1 MGKSTL
7 FNALT
12 ASKNA
17 EAANFPF
24 CTIDPNIGI
33 VDVVDER
40 LDKLT
45 ELSKSKKKIY
55 TNITFVDIAGL
66 VKGASK
72 GEGLGNKF
80 LSHIREVDAI
90 IHLVRCFDSEKITH
104 VNSKINPVEDLET
117 IKTEI
122 ILSDI
127 DIIQKKLE
135 KGKKKLLEEKQ
146 IKILE
151 EKLNQL
157 NEGKEIFINGSDEKK
172 FLSSLGLLSI
182 KPKIIVCN
190 VDEESLAN
198 GNAFTKEVQNKYS
211 NEKVVTICADIE
223 DQIMGLDNSE
233 RETFMKEIGLNK
245 TGLNQLIKEGYELL
259 NLDTFFTSGPEE
271 SRAWT
276 VEKNTPAPKAASVIH
291 TDFEKKFLTTLGLLS
306 IKPKIIVCNVDE
318 ESLATGN
325 AFTEDVKRKYT
336 AEKIVTICADIED
349 QIMGLDNNER
359 ETFMKEIGLN
369 KTGLNQLI
377 KEGYDLLNLD
387 TFFTSGPEESRAW
400 TIEKNTL
407 APQAASVIHT
417 DFEKN
422 FIRAEAV
429 TCEDFIKFGSA
440 EKCKENGKLRIEG
453 KDYIVKDGDVLYFRV
468 NP

>member
-1 MGKSTL
+1 MGFKCGIVGLPNVGKSTL

-33 VDVVDER
+33 VDVIDER
-40 LDKLT
+40 LDKLSN
-45 ELSKSKKKIY
+45 LSKSKKKIY

-90 IHLVRCFDSEKITH
+90 IHLVRCFESEKITH
-104 VNSKINPVEDLET
+104 VNSKIDPINDLET

-122 ILSDI
+122 ILADI

-135 KGKKKLLEEKQ
+135 KSKRKLL
-146 IKILE
+146 
-151 EKLNQL
+151 ND
-157 NEGKEIFINGSDEKK
+157 KEIKVLENKLISLNKGEDESIIINDDDII
-172 FLSSLGLLSI
+172 LRTIGLLSI

-190 VDEESLAN
+190 VDEESVSK
-198 GNAFTKEVQNKYS
+198 GNKFTENIKIKYP
-211 NEKVVTICADIE
+211 NEKIVTICADIE

-276 VEKNTPAPKAASVIH
+276 VEKNTLAPK
-291 TDFEKKFLTTLGLLS
+291 
-306 IKPKIIVCNVDE
+306 
-318 ESLATGN
+318 
-325 AFTEDVKRKYT
+325 
-336 AEKIVTICADIED
+336 
-349 QIMGLDNNER
+349 
-359 ETFMKEIGLN
+359 
-369 KTGLNQLI
+369 
-377 KEGYDLLNLD
+377 
-387 TFFTSGPEESRAW
+387 
-400 TIEKNTL
+400 
-407 APQAASVIHT
+407 AASVIHT

>member
-1 MGKSTL
+1 MGFKCGIVGLPNVGKSTL

-24 CTIDPNIGI
+24 CTIDPNIGV
-33 VDVVDER
+33 VDVMDER
-40 LDKLT
+40 LDQLSS
-45 ELSKSKKKIY
+45 LSKSKKKIY

-90 IHLVRCFDSEKITH
+90 IHLVRCFESEKITH
-104 VNSKINPVEDLET
+104 VNTKIDPAHDLDI

-122 ILSDI
+122 LLSDL
-127 DIIQKKLE
+127 DLIQKKLE
-135 KGKKKLLEEKQ
+135 KGKKKLLSEKE

-151 EKLNQL
+151 EKFKQL
-157 NEGKEIFINGSDEKK
+157 SNNIESATENEDEKRL
-172 FLSSLGLLSI
+172 LSSIGLLSI

-190 VDEESLAN
+190 VDEENLSN
-198 GNAFTKEVQNKYS
+198 GNNHTENIKKKYP
-211 NEKVVTICADIE
+211 NEKIILICADIE
-223 DQIMGLDNSE
+223 DQLSGLNKDE
-233 RETFMKEIGLNK
+233 KAAFMQEIGLNK
-245 TGLNQLIKEGYELL
+245 TGINKLIKEGYDLL
-259 NLDTFFTSGPEE
+259 KLDTFFTSGPEE

-276 VEKNTPAPKAASVIH
+276 VK
-291 TDFEKKFLTTLGLLS
+291 
-306 IKPKIIVCNVDE
+306 
-318 ESLATGN
+318 
-325 AFTEDVKRKYT
+325 
-336 AEKIVTICADIED
+336 
-349 QIMGLDNNER
+349 
-359 ETFMKEIGLN
+359 
-369 KTGLNQLI
+369 
-377 KEGYDLLNLD
+377 
-387 TFFTSGPEESRAW
+387 
-400 TIEKNTL
+400 KNTL
-407 APQAASVIHT
+407 APKAAGVIHT

-429 TCEDFIKFGSA
+429 TCEDFIKYGSA
-440 EKCKENGKLRIEG
+440 EKCKEQGKLRIEG

>member
-1 MGKSTL
+1 MGFKCGIVGLPNVGKSTL

-33 VDVVDER
+33 VDVIDAR
-40 LDKLT
+40 LDQLTKL
-45 ELSKSKKKIY
+45 SNSKKKIY

-90 IHLVRCFDSEKITH
+90 IHLVRCFESDQITH

-127 DIIQKKLE
+127 DVIQKKLD
-135 KGKKKLLEEKQ
+135 KGKKKLLDEKE

-151 EKLNQL
+151 EKLSQL
-157 NEGKEIFINGSDEKK
+157 NEGNEVTSNDQAEIK

-190 VDEESLAN
+190 VDEESLAE
-198 GNAFTKEVQNKYS
+198 GNIFTKSIKEAHP
-211 NEKVVTICADIE
+211 NEKIVTICADIE
-223 DQIMGLDNSE
+223 DQIMGLDNNE
-233 RETFMKEIGLNK
+233 RETFMKEIGLSK

-276 VEKNTPAPKAASVIH
+276 VK
-291 TDFEKKFLTTLGLLS
+291 
-306 IKPKIIVCNVDE
+306 
-318 ESLATGN
+318 
-325 AFTEDVKRKYT
+325 
-336 AEKIVTICADIED
+336 
-349 QIMGLDNNER
+349 
-359 ETFMKEIGLN
+359 
-369 KTGLNQLI
+369 
-377 KEGYDLLNLD
+377 
-387 TFFTSGPEESRAW
+387 
-400 TIEKNTL
+400 KNTL
-407 APQAASVIHT
+407 APKAASVIHT

-422 FIRAEAV
+422 FIRAETV
-429 TCEDFIKFGSA
+429 TCEDFIKYGSA

>member
-1 MGKSTL
+1 MGFKCGIVGLPNVGKSTL

-33 VDVVDER
+33 VDVFDER
-40 LDKLT
+40 LDQ
-45 ELSKSKKKIY
+45 LSKLSNSKKKIY

-90 IHLVRCFDSEKITH
+90 IHLVRCFESDKITH
-104 VNSKINPVEDLET
+104 VNSKVSPVEDLET

-122 ILSDI
+122 VLSDI

-135 KGKKKLLEEKQ
+135 KGKKKLLQEKE

-151 EKLNQL
+151 EKLTQL
-157 NEGKEIFINGSDEKK
+157 NEGKEIVIDNEFDKK
-172 FLSSLGLLSI
+172 FLSSLGLLSL

-190 VDEESLAN
+190 VDEENLTS
-198 GNAFTKEVQNKYS
+198 GNVFTESIKRKYS
-211 NEKVVTICADIE
+211 N
-223 DQIMGLDNSE
+223 
-233 RETFMKEIGLNK
+233 
-245 TGLNQLIKEGYELL
+245 
-259 NLDTFFTSGPEE
+259 
-271 SRAWT
+271 
-276 VEKNTPAPKAASVIH
+276 
-291 TDFEKKFLTTLGLLS
+291 
-306 IKPKIIVCNVDE
+306 
-318 ESLATGN
+318 
-325 AFTEDVKRKYT
+325 
-336 AEKIVTICADIED
+336 EKIVTICADIED
-349 QIMGLDNNER
+349 QIMDLDNNER

-377 KEGYDLLNLD
+377 KEGYDLLNLE

-400 TIEKNTL
+400 TVEKDTL
-407 APQAASVIHT
+407 APKAASVIHT
-417 DFEKN
+417 DFEKK
-422 FIRAEAV
+422 FIRVEAV
-429 TCEDFIKFGSA
+429 TCEDFIKYGSA

>member
-1 MGKSTL
+1 MGFKCGIVGLPNVGKSTL

-24 CTIDPNIGI
+24 CTIDPNVGV
-33 VDVVDER
+33 VDVIDER

-80 LSHIREVDAI
+80 LSHIREVDSI
-90 IHLVRCFDSEKITH
+90 IHLVRCFESEKITH
-104 VNSKINPVEDLET
+104 VNSNINPADDLET

-122 ILSDI
+122 ILSDL

-135 KGKKKLLEEKQ
+135 KGKKKLLNEKE
-146 IKILE
+146 ITILE
-151 EKLNQL
+151 EKFSILSK
-157 NEGKEIFINGSDEKK
+157 GGEIQIKNIEEEK
-172 FLSSLGLLSI
+172 FLSNLGLLSI

-190 VDEESLAN
+190 VDEENLAK
-198 GNAFTKEVQNKYS
+198 GNAHTEQIKNKYPS
-211 NEKVVTICADIE
+211 EKIINICADIE
-223 DQIMGLDNSE
+223 DQLSGLDKNE
-233 RETFMKEIGLNK
+233 KEIFMQDIGLNK
-245 TGLNQLIKEGYELL
+245 TGLNKLIKEGYDLLELE
-259 NLDTFFTSGPEE
+259 TFFTSGPEE

-276 VEKNTPAPKAASVIH
+276 VKKNTPAPKAA
-291 TDFEKKFLTTLGLLS
+291 G
-306 IKPKIIVCNVDE
+306 
-318 ESLATGN
+318 
-325 AFTEDVKRKYT
+325 
-336 AEKIVTICADIED
+336 
-349 QIMGLDNNER
+349 
-359 ETFMKEIGLN
+359 
-369 KTGLNQLI
+369 
-377 KEGYDLLNLD
+377 
-387 TFFTSGPEESRAW
+387 
-400 TIEKNTL
+400 
-407 APQAASVIHT
+407 VIHT

-429 TCEDFIKFGSA
+429 SCEDFINFGSA

-468 NP
+468 NPWPYFLHT

>member
-1 MGKSTL
+1 MGFKCGIVGLPNVGKSTL

-33 VDVVDER
+33 VDVIDER
-40 LDKLT
+40 LDQLAKL
-45 ELSKSKKKIY
+45 SSSKKKVY

-104 VNSKINPVEDLET
+104 VNSKISPSSDLET

-122 ILSDI
+122 VLSDL
-127 DIIQKKLE
+127 DIVQKKLE
-135 KGKKKLLEEKQ
+135 KGKKKLLEDKE

-157 NEGKEIFINGSDEKK
+157 DKNQEVKINNEEENK
-172 FLSSLGLLSI
+172 FLSSIGLLSI

-190 VDEESLAN
+190 LDEENLSK
-198 GNAFTKEVQNKYS
+198 GNQYTEEVQNKYP
-211 NEKVVTICADIE
+211 NEKIIKICADIE
-223 DQIMGLDNSE
+223 DQLSGLDKNE
-233 RETFMKEIGLNK
+233 KEAFM
-245 TGLNQLIKEGYELL
+245 Q
-259 NLDTFFTSGPEE
+259 D
-271 SRAWT
+271 
-276 VEKNTPAPKAASVIH
+276 
-291 TDFEKKFLTTLGLLS
+291 
-306 IKPKIIVCNVDE
+306 
-318 ESLATGN
+318 
-325 AFTEDVKRKYT
+325 
-336 AEKIVTICADIED
+336 
-349 QIMGLDNNER
+349 
-359 ETFMKEIGLN
+359 IGLN

-377 KEGYDLLNLD
+377 KEGYDLLKLD

-400 TIEKNTL
+400 TVRKNTI
-407 APQAASVIHT
+407 APKAASVIHT

-429 TCEDFIKFGSA
+429 SCEDFIKYGSA

>member
-1 MGKSTL
+1 MGFKCGIVGLPNVGKSTL

-33 VDVVDER
+33 VDVIDER
-40 LDKLT
+40 LDQLTKL
-45 ELSKSKKKIY
+45 SNSKKKIY
-55 TNITFVDIAGL
+55 TSITFVDIAGL

-80 LSHIREVDAI
+80 LSHIKEVDAI
-90 IHLVRCFDSEKITH
+90 IHLVRCFESDKITH
-104 VNSKINPVEDLET
+104 VNSKINPVDDLET

-122 ILSDI
+122 ILSDL

-135 KGKKKLLEEKQ
+135 KGKKKLLGEKE

-151 EKLNQL
+151 DKLKQL
-157 NEGKEIFINGSDEKK
+157 NDGKEVFANDKNEEK
-172 FLSSLGLLSI
+172 FLNTLGLLSI

-190 VDEESLAN
+190 VDEESVAK
-198 GNAFTKEVQNKYS
+198 GNSFTESVKKNYS
-211 NEKVVTICADIE
+211 EEKVVTICADIE
-223 DQIMGLDNSE
+223 DQIMGLDKNE

-291 TDFEKKFLTTLGLLS
+291 TDFEK
-306 IKPKIIVCNVDE
+306 
-318 ESLATGN
+318 
-325 AFTEDVKRKYT
+325 
-336 AEKIVTICADIED
+336 
-349 QIMGLDNNER
+349 
-359 ETFMKEIGLN
+359 
-369 KTGLNQLI
+369 
-377 KEGYDLLNLD
+377 
-387 TFFTSGPEESRAW
+387 
-400 TIEKNTL
+400 
-407 APQAASVIHT
+407 
-417 DFEKN
+417 N
-422 FIRAEAV
+422 FIRAETV
-429 TCEDFIKFGSA
+429 TCEDFIKYGSA

>member
-1 MGKSTL
+1 MGFKCGIVGLPNVGKSTL

-24 CTIDPNIGI
+24 CTIDPNVGV
-33 VDVVDER
+33 VDVIDER

-80 LSHIREVDAI
+80 LSHIREVDSI
-90 IHLVRCFDSEKITH
+90 IHLVRCFESEKITH
-104 VNSKINPVEDLET
+104 VNSNINPADDLET

-122 ILSDI
+122 ILSDL

-135 KGKKKLLEEKQ
+135 KGKKKLLNEKE
-146 IKILE
+146 ITILE
-151 EKLNQL
+151 EKFSILSKGEEIQIKN
-157 NEGKEIFINGSDEKK
+157 KEEEK
-172 FLSSLGLLSI
+172 FLSNLGLLSI

-190 VDEESLAN
+190 VDEENLAK
-198 GNAFTKEVQNKYS
+198 GNAHTEQIKNKYPS
-211 NEKVVTICADIE
+211 EKIINICADIE
-223 DQIMGLDNSE
+223 DQLSGLDKNE
-233 RETFMKEIGLNK
+233 KEIFMQDIGLNK
-245 TGLNQLIKEGYELL
+245 TGLNKLIKEGYDLLELE
-259 NLDTFFTSGPEE
+259 TFFTSGPEE

-276 VEKNTPAPKAASVIH
+276 VKKNTPAPKAA
-291 TDFEKKFLTTLGLLS
+291 G
-306 IKPKIIVCNVDE
+306 
-318 ESLATGN
+318 
-325 AFTEDVKRKYT
+325 
-336 AEKIVTICADIED
+336 
-349 QIMGLDNNER
+349 
-359 ETFMKEIGLN
+359 
-369 KTGLNQLI
+369 
-377 KEGYDLLNLD
+377 
-387 TFFTSGPEESRAW
+387 
-400 TIEKNTL
+400 
-407 APQAASVIHT
+407 VIHT

-429 TCEDFIKFGSA
+429 SCEDFIKFGSA

-468 NP
+468 NPWPYFLHT

>member
-1 MGKSTL
+1 MGFKCGIVGLPNVGKSTL

-40 LDKLT
+40 LDQLTKL
-45 ELSKSKKKIY
+45 SNSKKKIY

-90 IHLVRCFDSEKITH
+90 IHLVRCFESDKITH

-122 ILSDI
+122 ILSDL
-127 DIIQKKLE
+127 DIVQKKLE
-135 KGKKKLLEEKQ
+135 KGKKKLLEEKE
-146 IKILE
+146 IIILE
-151 EKLNQL
+151 EKLKQL
-157 NEGKEIFINGSDEKK
+157 NDGKEVDADDKDEAK
-172 FLSSLGLLSI
+172 FLTTLGLLSI

-190 VDEESLAN
+190 VDEESLAK
-198 GNAFTKEVQNKYS
+198 GNSFTESVKKNYS
-211 NEKVVTICADIE
+211 EEKVVTICADIE
-223 DQIMGLDNSE
+223 DQIMGLDKNE
-233 RETFMKEIGLNK
+233 RETFMREVGLNK

-259 NLDTFFTSGPEE
+259 KLDTFFTSGPEE

-291 TDFEKKFLTTLGLLS
+291 TDFEK
-306 IKPKIIVCNVDE
+306 
-318 ESLATGN
+318 
-325 AFTEDVKRKYT
+325 
-336 AEKIVTICADIED
+336 
-349 QIMGLDNNER
+349 
-359 ETFMKEIGLN
+359 
-369 KTGLNQLI
+369 
-377 KEGYDLLNLD
+377 
-387 TFFTSGPEESRAW
+387 
-400 TIEKNTL
+400 
-407 APQAASVIHT
+407 
-417 DFEKN
+417 N
-422 FIRAEAV
+422 FIRAETV
-429 TCEDFIKFGSA
+429 TCEDFIKYGSA

>member
-1 MGKSTL
+1 MGFKCGIVGLPNVGKSTL

-24 CTIDPNIGI
+24 CTIDPNVGV
-33 VDVVDER
+33 VDVIDER

-80 LSHIREVDAI
+80 LSHIREVDSI
-90 IHLVRCFDSEKITH
+90 IHLVRCFESEKITH
-104 VNSKINPVEDLET
+104 VNSNINPADDLET

-122 ILSDI
+122 ILSDL

-135 KGKKKLLEEKQ
+135 KGKKKLLNEKEITILEDKFSILSKGEEIQ
-146 IKILE
+146 IKNIE
-151 EKLNQL
+151 E
-157 NEGKEIFINGSDEKK
+157 EK
-172 FLSSLGLLSI
+172 FLSNLGLLSI

-190 VDEESLAN
+190 VDEENLAK
-198 GNAFTKEVQNKYS
+198 GNAHTEQIKNKYPS
-211 NEKVVTICADIE
+211 EKIINICADIE
-223 DQIMGLDNSE
+223 DQLSGLDKNE
-233 RETFMKEIGLNK
+233 KEIFMQDIGLNK
-245 TGLNQLIKEGYELL
+245 TGLNKLIKEGYDLLELE
-259 NLDTFFTSGPEE
+259 TFFTSGPEE

-276 VEKNTPAPKAASVIH
+276 VKKNTPAPKAA
-291 TDFEKKFLTTLGLLS
+291 G
-306 IKPKIIVCNVDE
+306 
-318 ESLATGN
+318 
-325 AFTEDVKRKYT
+325 
-336 AEKIVTICADIED
+336 
-349 QIMGLDNNER
+349 
-359 ETFMKEIGLN
+359 
-369 KTGLNQLI
+369 
-377 KEGYDLLNLD
+377 
-387 TFFTSGPEESRAW
+387 
-400 TIEKNTL
+400 
-407 APQAASVIHT
+407 VIHT

-429 TCEDFIKFGSA
+429 SCEDFINFGSA

>member
-1 MGKSTL
+1 MGFKCGIVGLPNVGKSTL

-40 LDKLT
+40 LDQLAKL
-45 ELSKSKKKIY
+45 SNSVKKIY

-90 IHLVRCFDSEKITH
+90 IHLVRCFESEKITH
-104 VNSKINPVEDLET
+104 VNSKISPVEDLET

-122 ILSDI
+122 ILSDL
-127 DIIQKKLE
+127 DIVQKKLE
-135 KGKKKLLEEKQ
+135 KSKKKSLEEKE

-151 EKLNQL
+151 EKLDIL
-157 NEGKEIFINGSDEKK
+157 NRGEEVKTKDIDEEK
-172 FLSSLGLLSI
+172 FLSSIGLLSI

-190 VDEESLAN
+190 VDEENISK
-198 GNAFTKEVQNKYS
+198 GNKYTQDVKKKYP
-211 NEKVVTICADIE
+211 NEKIINICADIE
-223 DQIMGLDNSE
+223 DQLSGLDRNE
-233 RETFMKEIGLNK
+233 KENFMKDIGLSK
-245 TGLNQLIKEGYELL
+245 TGLNKLIRDGYDLL
-259 NLDTFFTSGPEE
+259 MLETFFTSGPKE

-276 VEKNTPAPKAASVIH
+276 IRKNTPAPK
-291 TDFEKKFLTTLGLLS
+291 
-306 IKPKIIVCNVDE
+306 
-318 ESLATGN
+318 
-325 AFTEDVKRKYT
+325 
-336 AEKIVTICADIED
+336 
-349 QIMGLDNNER
+349 
-359 ETFMKEIGLN
+359 
-369 KTGLNQLI
+369 
-377 KEGYDLLNLD
+377 
-387 TFFTSGPEESRAW
+387 
-400 TIEKNTL
+400 
-407 APQAASVIHT
+407 AASVIHT

-429 TCEDFIKFGSA
+429 SCEDFIKYGSS
-440 EKCKENGKLRIEG
+440 EKCKENGKLRTEG
-453 KDYIVKDGDVLYFRV
+453 KDYIVKDGDVLHFRV

>member
-1 MGKSTL
+1 MGFKCGIVGLPNVGKSTL

-33 VDVVDER
+33 VDVVDSR
-40 LDKLT
+40 LDKLS

-55 TNITFVDIAGL
+55 TNITFVDIAGQ
-66 VKGASK
+66 VKGEYK

-90 IHLVRCFDSEKITH
+90 IHLVRCFESEKITH
-104 VNSKINPVEDLET
+104 VNPEINPINDLET

-122 ILSDI
+122 ILADI

-135 KGKKKLLEEKQ
+135 KGKKKLLSFKEIEILENKLKSLNMDKDESTSIEAQ
-146 IKILE
+146 KIL
-151 EKLNQL
+151 N
-157 NEGKEIFINGSDEKK
+157 
-172 FLSSLGLLSI
+172 SLGLLSI

-190 VDEESLAN
+190 VDEDSLAN
-198 GNAFTKEVQNKYS
+198 GNKHTESIKNKFPD
-211 NEKVVTICADIE
+211 EKIVTICADIE
-223 DQIMGLDNSE
+223 DQIMGLDKDE
-233 RETFMKEIGLNK
+233 RENFMKEIGLDK
-245 TGLNQLIKEGYELL
+245 TGLNKLIREGYSLL

-276 VEKNTPAPKAASVIH
+276 V
-291 TDFEKKFLTTLGLLS
+291 
-306 IKPKIIVCNVDE
+306 C
-318 ESLATGN
+318 
-325 AFTEDVKRKYT
+325 
-336 AEKIVTICADIED
+336 
-349 QIMGLDNNER
+349 
-359 ETFMKEIGLN
+359 
-369 KTGLNQLI
+369 
-377 KEGYDLLNLD
+377 
-387 TFFTSGPEESRAW
+387 
-400 TIEKNTL
+400 KNTL
-407 APQAASVIHT
+407 APKAAAVIHT

-422 FIRAEAV
+422 FIRAETV
-429 TCEDFIKFGSA
+429 TCEDFIKFGSS

-453 KDYIVKDGDVLYFRV
+453 KDYTVKDGDVLYFRV

>member
-1 MGKSTL
+1 MGFKCGIVGLPNVGKSTL

-40 LDKLT
+40 LDQLTKL
-45 ELSKSKKKIY
+45 SNSKKKIY

-80 LSHIREVDAI
+80 LSHIKEVDAI
-90 IHLVRCFDSEKITH
+90 IHLVRCFESDKITH
-104 VNSKINPVEDLET
+104 VNSKINPVDDLET

-122 ILSDI
+122 ILSDL

-135 KGKKKLLEEKQ
+135 KGKKKLLEEKD

-151 EKLNQL
+151 DKLKQL
-157 NEGKEIFINGSDEKK
+157 NDGKEVIANDKNEEK
-172 FLSSLGLLSI
+172 FLNTLGLLSI

-190 VDEESLAN
+190 VDEESVAK
-198 GNAFTKEVQNKYS
+198 GNTFTKSLKKNYS
-211 NEKVVTICADIE
+211 EEKVVTICADIE
-223 DQIMGLDNSE
+223 DQIMGLDKNE

-259 NLDTFFTSGPEE
+259 KLDTFFTSGPEE

-291 TDFEKKFLTTLGLLS
+291 TDFEK
-306 IKPKIIVCNVDE
+306 
-318 ESLATGN
+318 
-325 AFTEDVKRKYT
+325 
-336 AEKIVTICADIED
+336 
-349 QIMGLDNNER
+349 
-359 ETFMKEIGLN
+359 
-369 KTGLNQLI
+369 
-377 KEGYDLLNLD
+377 
-387 TFFTSGPEESRAW
+387 
-400 TIEKNTL
+400 
-407 APQAASVIHT
+407 
-417 DFEKN
+417 N
-422 FIRAEAV
+422 FIRAETV
-429 TCEDFIKFGSA
+429 TCEDFIKYGSA

>member
-1 MGKSTL
+1 MGFKCGIVGLPNVGKSTL

-33 VDVVDER
+33 VDVIDER
-40 LDKLT
+40 LDGLSK
-45 ELSKSKKKIY
+45 LSKSKKKIY

-90 IHLVRCFDSEKITH
+90 IHLVRCFESDKIAH
-104 VNSKINPVEDLET
+104 VNSEINPLNDLET

-135 KGKKKLLEEKQ
+135 KSKKKLLNEKEV
-146 IKILE
+146 KILE
-151 EKLNQL
+151 TKLEKLNQ
-157 NEGKEIFINGSDEKK
+157 GKDENIEDEDEVK
-172 FLSSLGLLSI
+172 FLSSIGLLSI

-190 VDEESLAN
+190 VDEGSLSK
-198 GNAFTKEVQNKYS
+198 GNK
-211 NEKVVTICADIE
+211 
-223 DQIMGLDNSE
+223 
-233 RETFMKEIGLNK
+233 
-245 TGLNQLIKEGYELL
+245 
-259 NLDTFFTSGPEE
+259 
-271 SRAWT
+271 
-276 VEKNTPAPKAASVIH
+276 
-291 TDFEKKFLTTLGLLS
+291 
-306 IKPKIIVCNVDE
+306 
-318 ESLATGN
+318 
-325 AFTEDVKRKYT
+325 FTESVKSKYLN
-336 AEKIVTICADIED
+336 EKIVTICADIED
-349 QIMGLDNNER
+349 QIMGLDKNER

-377 KEGYDLLNLD
+377 REGYDLLKLD

-400 TIEKNTL
+400 TVRKNTL
-407 APQAASVIHT
+407 APKAASVIHT

-422 FIRAEAV
+422 FIRAETV